1 MHFSYYKRYLFI
13 SLILYVLYICFLYN
27 PNKISDKN
35 IYHKTP
41 LNNAVIEGRVYSIP
55 KMKPSGL
62 NFTVKVS
69 KLNGQKISGNILA
82 KIKDDTILK
91 NEIFWQDKIILKG
104 DLREPFSTSVPGNF
118 NWKKY
123 LANKNIYGE
132 IKPTEITTIKNG
144 FTAFVTMQK
153 FRTSILNSFAKAFDD
168 ESYYAIISG
177 ITLGEKKDIDGDLY
191 IAFQDSGAMHL
202 LVASGSNVGFIT
214 WLVYMFCFL
223 IGLSRRKAAF
233 VALGV
238 AGIYAILAG
247 ADAPILRAY
256 FITIAAVTGFLLNRN
271 SGIFQ
276 GLIISCFALLILNP
290 KNLFDIG
297 FQMSFLATMIIVIA
311 VNNFKIPT
319 KLPKSVKFILITAMI
334 SLSAQLV
341 LMPIFANNFY
351 KISLMA
357 VLSNIILIPLAS
369 LIMFLSFVVYLFY
382 LLPFDF
388 LFNIFTKFT
397 EFFVASFKFLV
408 EFFASFKIS
417 HIEISALGKGT
428 IFAYYAVLFLV
439 YNITDKKFRKILIK
453 PTIAIVILALSL
465 QFYYNQKTYAYLYSY
480 GWNNGVIIKHKKKI
494 YLFDLPAKAEAMKK
508 AVFSLGSK
516 QAEAVF
522 LTNNKKSNL
531 KHLKELSE
539 QMNINNA
546 YVSAFAGNQKNKIKT
561 ESIKVKVGQ
570 KFKLAKLDIEVLGSR
585 RINVKQEIYHPNI
598 PSEISYDI
606 KFGKTDFLISSNCYF
621 TILDKK
627 IYYPKNDKTKK
638 IKL

>member
-13 SLILYVLYICFLYN
+13 ALVLYVLYICFLYN
-27 PNKISDKN
+27 PSKIPSNN

-41 LNNAVIEGRVYSIP
+41 LNNAVIEGSVYSIP
-55 KMKPSGL
+55 KEKPSGL

-69 KLNGQKISGNILA
+69 KLNGEKVSGNILA
-82 KIKDDTILK
+82 KVKDQSILK
-91 NEIFWQDKIILKG
+91 ETVYWHDKIIIKGNLK
-104 DLREPFSTSVPGNF
+104 EPFSSSAPGNF
-118 NWKKY
+118 NWKNY

-132 IKPTEITTIKNG
+132 IKPTKIITTKTSPLP
-144 FTAFVTMQK
+144 FKSMQK
-153 FRTSILNSFAKAFDD
+153 FRTSILNSFGEAFEDD
-168 ESYYAIISG
+168 SYYAIISG
-177 ITLGEKKDIDGDLY
+177 ITLGEKKDIDDDLY

-214 WLVYMFCFL
+214 WLVYMFCFI
-223 IGLSRRKAAF
+223 IGLTRRKAAF
-233 VALGV
+233 VALALAGV
-238 AGIYAILAG
+238 YAILAG

-256 FITIAAVTGFLLNRN
+256 FITIAAVAGFLLNRN

-276 GLIISCFALLILNP
+276 GLIISCFTLLILNP

-319 KLPKSVKFILITAMI
+319 KLPKIVKFVLITTMI

-351 KISLMA
+351 KISFMA

-369 LIMFLSFVVYLFY
+369 LIMFLSFAVYLFY

-388 LFNIFTKFT
+388 LFNLMAKFT
-397 EFFVASFKFLV
+397 EFFVFSFKFLV
-408 EFFASFKIS
+408 QFFAGFRIS
-417 HIEISALGKGT
+417 HIEMSALGTGT
-428 IFAYYAVLFLV
+428 IIAYYSVLFFV
-439 YNITDKKFRKILIK
+439 YNLPDKKFRKMLIK
-453 PTIAIVILALSL
+453 PTLAIIFIALGL

-480 GWNNGVIIKHKKKI
+480 GWNNGVIIKHKQKV

-508 AVFSLGSK
+508 TVLSLGSK
-516 QAEAVF
+516 HAEAIF
-522 LTNNKKSNL
+522 LTNNKRANL
-531 KHLKELSE
+531 KHLNELSQE
-539 QMNINNA
+539 LKINNA
-546 YVSAFAGNQKNKIKT
+546 YVPAFADKTDTKSTKIK
-561 ESIKVKVGQ
+561 VGE

-585 RINVKQEIYHPNI
+585 RINVKQEIYHPTSLN
-598 PSEISYDI
+598 EISYDI

-621 TILDKK
+621 TTLDKK
-627 IYYPKNDKTKK
+627 IYYPKNDEIKK

>member
-1 MHFSYYKRYLFI
+1 M
-13 SLILYVLYICFLYN
+13 YVLYICFFYN
-27 PNKISDKN
+27 PNKIPHNN

-41 LNNAVIEGRVYSIP
+41 INNAVIEGRVNSIP

-62 NFTVKVS
+62 NFVVKIS

-82 KIKDDTILK
+82 KIKDDSILET
-91 NEIFWQDKIILKG
+91 EIFWQDKIILKG
-104 DLREPFSTSVPGNF
+104 NLKEPFSSSVPGNF

-144 FTAFVTMQK
+144 FIAFITMQK
-153 FRTSILNSFAKAFDD
+153 FRTSILNSFDKAFDD
-168 ESYYAIISG
+168 PSYYAIISG
-177 ITLGEKKDIDGDLY
+177 ITLGEKKDIDDDLY

-276 GLIISCFALLILNP
+276 GLIISCFILLIANP

-297 FQMSFLATMIIVIA
+297 FQMSFLATLIIVIA

-319 KLPKSVKFILITAMI
+319 KLPKIVKFVLITTMI

-351 KISLMA
+351 KISFMA

-369 LIMFLSFVVYLFY
+369 LIMFLSFIVYLVY

-388 LFNIFTKFT
+388 LFNIFAKFT
-397 EFFVASFKFLV
+397 EFFVFAFKYLV
-408 EFFASFKIS
+408 EFFASFRIS
-417 HIEISALGKGT
+417 HVEMSALGIGT
-428 IFAYYAVLFLV
+428 IIAYYSALFFV
-439 YNITDKKFRKILIK
+439 YNITDKKFRKMILK
-453 PTIAIVILALSL
+453 PIIIVMILALST

-480 GWNNGVIIKHKKKI
+480 GWNNGVIIKHKKQI
-494 YLFDLPAKAEAMKK
+494 YLFDLPAKAESMKK
-508 AVFSLGSK
+508 AVLSLGSK
-516 QAEAVF
+516 KAEAVF
-522 LTNNKKSNL
+522 LTNNKTANL

-539 QMNINNA
+539 LIPIKNA
-546 YVSAFAGNQKNKIKT
+546 YVSAFAGSQKKKVKTDSTKI
-561 ESIKVKVGQ
+561 KVGQ
-570 KFKLAKLDIEVLGSR
+570 KFELAKLDITVLGSR

-606 KFGKTDFLISSNCYF
+606 KFGKTDFMISSNCYF
-621 TILDKK
+621 TTLDGKV
-627 IYYPKNDKTKK
+627 YYPKNDETKK